1 MRLLTAMLARWPFL
15 FFVFLFLFSPL
26 SWAVNQCTPFFSEA
40 VQTWLP
46 QADVTGDNG
55 SLIMTHR
62 SNISGSDSDSFRFS
76 NIPST
81 STHSRSCANGAC
93 TANGQ
98 NVDLLTYPTFLTSSS
113 NTTINANS
121 NTTIGSGAHSGNEF
135 KEINGHSGDV
145 IRFVASSTPY
155 RVKSMKLEG
164 IAKLYLPPGN
174 YFFEN
179 LIIENNTSIETDGSA
194 GTVAIWVKEALI
206 IGNST
211 EIKPTLASRI
221 AILGWDNITVENNS
235 KVVGLVYSKKTIE
248 VKNHAKIEGAVV
260 ALKLKMENNTEIA
273 WKDDMEDVDLGD
285 ACNVTPPPSDL
296 HQCDA
301 IFNGAVHALTSE
313 TLAIPIFSPTVDYI
327 RTQSDPDETFNSN
340 QDYYYISG
348 GISANSSS
356 FNLNSTASTVR
367 KLFASTFTTSGSSGS
382 INLNP
387 RQAGETSDKPERLLI
402 SSNGSLVIDANTV
415 VNGFIYSKGSIQI
428 NAGAVINGAV
438 AAEGNIAN
446 YGTVNYMPNAIAR
459 TDFNGM
465 CENTSVITTTIEITS
480 GVNALTCDA
489 HSVTIQVLANGVP
502 DTTYSGLITLN
513 TSSSKGDWTLVSGAG
528 NLNNG
533 SGDDGVATYQFTPND
548 LGSVVL
554 SLNHKY
560 GGDVRINASD
570 STASDTQTV
579 TYRPS
584 GLKATYTA
592 SSPHIANRPLG
603 MTLTAVG
610 MNSSNS
616 GCDVIKEYTGTK
628 TIKFWTDYITPLAPS
643 GNKSLEVNNGAVGKS
658 ESNATSVNI
667 EFSKGVSIANALSIR
682 YPDAGKIEV
691 SLKDDTGIGA
701 PPGDGGN
708 ELEGGGTLLFNPYSL
723 VISNIVQTG
732 SSNTNPATQN
742 SGSGFIR
749 AANPSNAN
757 ELASSDSFDVTVKA
771 LLDCVTDPS
780 RHCSG
785 SEPVAE
791 SFQNTLT
798 FEHSQTFPS
807 PLIVP
812 APATG
817 QLKLAAQSGMTHT
830 MTGSGSE
837 LVSKFTYSEA
847 GTLSL
852 SVRSNGYLENGNN
865 IALSSA
871 VDIGRFYPAYLA
883 WDNYLAGSSCSDFTY
898 LDQQALA
905 ISYRLRAFNQA
916 GEITQNYDNDRLG
929 YVTAGAASS
938 ASEFTYAAF
947 DNSQTDQSARLLNND
962 ENRVWVNGVYELSA
976 PTSPITNPLDAR
988 LVAFT
993 KTDSATPD
1001 GPFLDSDGTQMMF
1014 ALRVIGIDGEKLQ
1027 DTSGASPQA
1036 CVANT
1041 HPATDMCSLGSMKDL
1056 LYGRLEAGSE
1066 FGSESTSV
1074 NVALDVQYYDGSQ
1087 FVTNERDN
1095 CTSLNYDVS
1104 ESNPVKQH
1112 SFLHGDPMAVTP
1124 EQNTPIPVGSKT
1136 SELTMS
1142 SAQAVKGRMQLNY
1155 SAPEDRGQFHYFI
1168 DLNDSSSS
1176 LCWLRSDRN
1185 GDGGITN
1192 VCGQGVTSYCA
1203 NDSSRP
1209 DDCVQGTVTFG
1220 GYRGNDRVVYRGE
1233 PYSIIR

>member
-1 MRLLTAMLARWPFL
+1 MLIRCQSF
-15 FFVFLFLFSPL
+15 FFVFIFFFSPL
-26 SWAVNQCTPFFSEA
+26 SWAANQCTPFFSET

-46 QADVTGDNG
+46 LADVTGNNG
-55 SLIMTHR
+55 SLTMTH
-62 SNISGSDSDSFRFS
+62 SSSISGSDTENFRFS

-81 STHSRSCANGAC
+81 STHSRSCENGAC

-98 NVDLLTYPTFLTSSS
+98 NVDLLTYPTFLTTSS

-121 NTTIGSGAHSGNEF
+121 TTIIGSGAHSGNEF

-179 LIIENNTSIETDGSA
+179 LIIENNTSIETDGSD
-194 GTVAIWVKEALI
+194 GTAAIWVKEALV

-235 KVVGLVYSKKTIE
+235 KVVGLVYSKKTVE
-248 VKNHAKIEGAVV
+248 VKNRAKIEGAVV
-260 ALKLKMENNTEIA
+260 ALKLKMENNTEIT

-285 ACNVTPPPSDL
+285 ACNVTSPPSL
-296 HQCDA
+296 AQCDA

-313 TLAIPIFSPTVDYI
+313 TLAIPTFSPTVDYI

-367 KLFASTFTTSGSSGS
+367 KLFSSTFTTTGSSGNV
-382 INLNP
+382 NLNP

-402 SSNGSLVIDANTV
+402 SSNGSLVIAANTV
-415 VNGFIYSKGSIQI
+415 VNGFIYSKGAIQI

-438 AAEGNIAN
+438 AAEGSIAN
-446 YGTVNYMPNAIAR
+446 NGTVNYMPNAIVR

-465 CENTSVITTTIEITS
+465 CENTSVIDTTIEVTS
-480 GVNALTCDA
+480 GVNAITCDA
-489 HSVTIQVLANGVP
+489 HSVSIQMLANGVP

-513 TSSSKGDWTLVSGAG
+513 TSSSKGDWALVSGAG

-533 SGDDGVATYQFTPND
+533 SDDDGAATYQFMPND
-548 LGSVVL
+548 SGNVVL
-554 SLNHKY
+554 SLDHKY
-560 GGDVRINASD
+560 GGDVIINASD
-570 STASDTQTV
+570 EAASDSQTV
-579 TYRPS
+579 TYRPY
-584 GLKATYTA
+584 GLKATYAT
-592 SSPHIANRPLG
+592 SSPHIANRPVE
-603 MTLTAVG
+603 MILTAVG

-616 GCDVIKEYTGTK
+616 GCDVIKEYTGMK
-628 TIKFWTDYITPLAPS
+628 TIKFWTDYITPSVPS
-643 GNKSLEVNNGAVGKS
+643 GNKSLEVNNGAVGKN

-691 SLKDDTGIGA
+691 SLKDDTDIGA

-723 VISNIVQTG
+723 IISNVVQTG

-757 ELASSDSFDVTVKA
+757 ELASADSFDVTVKA

-798 FEHSQTFPS
+798 FEYSQRFPS

-817 QLKLAAQSGMTHT
+817 QLKLAAQSGMTHS
-830 MTGSGSE
+830 MTSSGSE
-837 LVSKFTYSEA
+837 LVSQFTYSEV

-852 SVRSNGYLENGNN
+852 SVRSDSYIDNGNH
-865 IALSSA
+865 IALSSTL
-871 VDIGRFYPAYLA
+871 DIGRFYPAYLA
-883 WDNYLAGSSCSDFTY
+883 WDNYRATASCNDFTY
-898 LDQQALA
+898 LDQQDLA
-905 ISYRLRAFNQA
+905 ISYRLSAYNQA

-929 YVTAGAASS
+929 YVTAGAATG
-938 ASEFTYAAF
+938 ASDFTYAVF
-947 DNSQTDQSARLLNND
+947 DSTQTDQSNRLLSND
-962 ENRVWVNGVYELSA
+962 GTRTWVNGVYELSA
-976 PTSPITNPLDAR
+976 PSSPISDPLDAR
-988 LVAFT
+988 LIAFT
-993 KTDSATPD
+993 KTDSASAD

-1014 ALRVIGIDGEKLQ
+1014 ALRVIGVDGEKLQ
-1027 DTSGASPQA
+1027 DTSNASPEA
-1036 CVANT
+1036 CVAGA
-1041 HPATDMCSLGSMKDL
+1041 HPATDVCSLGSMKDL
-1056 LYGRLEAGSE
+1056 LYGRLEAANE
-1066 FGSESTSV
+1066 FGSEASTV
-1074 NVALDVQYYDGSQ
+1074 NVTLDVQYFDSGR
-1087 FVTNERDN
+1087 FVTNDRDS
-1095 CTSLNYDVS
+1095 CTSLNYDS
-1104 ESNPVKQH
+1104 NENNPVKQH

-1124 EQNTPIPVGSKT
+1124 EQNTPIPVGAKT
-1136 SELTMS
+1136 SDLTMS
-1142 SAQAVKGRMQLNY
+1142 SAQAVNGAINLTY
-1155 SAPEDRGQFHYFI
+1155 SAPQDRGQFHYFI
-1168 DLNDSSSS
+1168 DLNDTNSP

-1209 DDCVQGTVTFG
+1209 DDCIQGTVTFG

-1233 PYSIIR
+1233 PYSVIR